1 MDEEK
6 MELMRECDRMYQRW
20 EEDLRELHRFLDGE
34 IYMEYQ
40 KVVKKEQQMIQEIKQ
55 NLWSL

>member
-6 MELMRECDRMYQRW
+6 MELMRECDRMYQQW

-34 IYMEYQ
+34 LYMEYQ
-40 KVVKKEQQMIQEIKQ
+40 KVVKEEQLVIQEIKQ
-55 NLWSL
+55 NL

>member
-34 IYMEYQ
+34 IYVEYR
-40 KVVKKEQQMIQEIKQ
+40 KVVKEEQLVIQEIRQ
-55 NLWSL
+55 NL